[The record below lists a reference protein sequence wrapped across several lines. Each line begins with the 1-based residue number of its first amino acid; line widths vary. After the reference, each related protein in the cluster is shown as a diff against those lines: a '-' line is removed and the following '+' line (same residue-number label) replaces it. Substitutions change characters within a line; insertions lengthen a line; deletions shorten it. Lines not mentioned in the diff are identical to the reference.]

1 MAALRIQK
9 TQDQSEAISIIT
21 TSKMGMAAI
30 FPTDGGSEIFTS
42 HGLLISHA
50 QNRGEMSWVSINP
63 FLGIIRFSSPNSVDD
78 AIEELRPAFEI
89 EVLES

>member
-9 TQDQSEAISIIT
+9 TEGRSEAHRIIT
-21 TSKMGMAAI
+21 TSKTGMMAI

-50 QNRGEMSWVSINP
+50 QNRGEMGWVSINP
-63 FLGIIRFSSPNSVDD
+63 FLGITRFSSLNSIDD